1 MSRECVQGPSVLTN
15 RASGTCNGRSMD
27 SVRLHIALIIL
38 YLLFT
43 CPRSAITCLQGVF
56 VTTSSRRS
64 PSAAETMSSS
74 DVVLA
79 LLESLGR
86 LAFAIYQASLL
97 PLLASYH
104 NNFRRLLVNSCR
116 SLCYC
121 CCCWRRYTAPIIDKT
136 SDALTT
142 ATPATTHGTARKS
155 VKFDMEA
162 VEFEIQY

>member
-1 MSRECVQGPSVLTN
+1 MSRECVQGPSVLPH
-15 RASGTCNGRSMD
+15 RASGACNGRSMD
-27 SVRLHIALIIL
+27 SLRLHVALIIL

-64 PSAAETMSSS
+64 STPADAMSNS

-79 LLESLGR
+79 LLESLSR
-86 LAFAIYQASLL
+86 LAYSIYQASLL

-104 NNFRRLLVNSCR
+104 INFRRLLVKSW
-116 SLCYC
+116 SFC
-121 CCCWRRYTAPIIDKT
+121 CCCCSRRYAAPIIDKT

-142 ATPATTHGTARKS
+142 ATTATTQHGTARKS